1 MNAKSNKKYVPI
13 ESLLQAKKRL
23 DKHETIRRTNVREVT
38 VGDWCRNSAKTD
50 ILKTLSCAYYVPI
63 Q

>member
-1 MNAKSNKKYVPI
+1 MINNKKYVPI
-13 ESLLQAKKRL
+13 ESLLQTTKWL
-23 DKHETIRRTNVREVT
+23 DKHETIRGTGVGEVT
-38 VGDWCRNSAKTD
+38 VGDWCRNRAKTD